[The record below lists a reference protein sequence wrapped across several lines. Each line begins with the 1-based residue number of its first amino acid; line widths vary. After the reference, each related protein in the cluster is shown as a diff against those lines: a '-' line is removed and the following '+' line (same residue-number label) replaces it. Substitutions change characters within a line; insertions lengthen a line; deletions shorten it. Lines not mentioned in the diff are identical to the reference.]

1 MKDIA
6 QTLLISSNLVK
17 LHANGL
23 LGEQIIQNGRFV
35 PNFEYG
41 SVVDDLNETVEQFKQ
56 TLVYSDVTIRTDFD
70 DVDQKYTS
78 VLFDRKRLQ

>member
-1 MKDIA
+1 M
-6 QTLLISSNLVK
+6 
-17 LHANGL
+17 
-23 LGEQIIQNGRFV
+23 
-35 PNFEYG
+35 
-41 SVVDDLNETVEQFKQ
+41 DDLNETVEQFKQ